1 MKSRRQ
7 RRQDQKGQKCLIS
20 KNSEIVYTKFMEAKP
35 VQVKEIKKGMP
46 KQTLAF
52 ITFLIAV
59 TIVLLGL
66 AVYTQKPGTQGPI
79 TEQSTSPSY
88 AHTSLKLTPP
98 VNTQALPNTYTTDV
112 TIATGGDKVT
122 AAQLELSYDPKVLT
136 NVQIKTGTFIQNP
149 VVLLKKVDQT
159 NGRISLAIGISL
171 GGKTPVGTGTVAT
184 ITFNEV
190 LTATGSTILDFLPK
204 TAVTAQGIAQSVLKT
219 TTGSLFFVNQNES
232 STPAATIKPVTQ

>member
-1 MKSRRQ
+1 
-7 RRQDQKGQKCLIS
+7 
-20 KNSEIVYTKFMEAKP
+20 MEEKT
-35 VQVKEIKKGMP
+35 VQIKKGMP

-52 ITFLIAV
+52 ITFLIVV
-59 TIVLLGL
+59 TLVLLGL
-66 AVYTQKPGTQGPI
+66 AVYTQKPGVQAPVTTQQP
-79 TEQSTSPSY
+79 TSPSY
-88 AHTSLKLTPP
+88 AHTSLTLTPP
-98 VNTQALPNTYTTDV
+98 VNTPSLPNTYSTDV
-112 TIATGGDKVT
+112 SITTGGDKVT

-149 VVLLKKVDQT
+149 VILLKKIDQA